1 MNKIK
6 DFIEGM
12 PIPAAGVA
20 LGLAALGNLLS
31 AYSGE
36 LRIVLGSCSAILAVL
51 VFAKMVVFTER
62 FRADLKNPVVATT
75 CATFF
80 MTCMQLATYAAPFA
94 YGPSFVLWC
103 AAIVCHFGLM
113 AWFTLTY
120 MRKFQ
125 LTDVHATYFICYVGI
140 VVGALTSPTFGME
153 SLGKILF
160 WFGFVCYAALLVLVT
175 VRYAKHEVAEAA
187 KPTFCVYTAPMSL
200 SLAGYLAV
208 TDSPNLTFVAVLAV
222 LAQLLLA
229 VVLTQVPKFL
239 RLKFYP
245 SYAAMTFPFVIT
257 ATAYGSALAVL
268 REGGFELGFGFD
280 VLAIAEVAVATFMVL
295 YVFARYIGHFVS
307 KLSSTKEPE
316 AVVVPATTR

>member
-1 MNKIK
+1 MNQIK
-6 DFIEGM
+6 SFIEGM

-36 LRIVLGSCSAILAVL
+36 LRVVLGACSALLAVFVL
-51 VFAKMVVFTER
+51 AKMVIFTET

-80 MTCMQLATYAAPFA
+80 MTCMQLATYTAPLA
-94 YGPSFVLWC
+94 YGVSFAVWI

-113 AWFTLTY
+113 AWFTVTF
-120 MRKFQ
+120 MRDFK

-153 SLGKILF
+153 ALGNVLF

-208 TDSPNLTFVAVLAV
+208 TDSPNMAFVAVLAI
-222 LAQLLLA
+222 LAQALFV
-229 VVLTQVPKFL
+229 VVLTQLPKFL

-257 ATAYGSALAVL
+257 ATAYGSAIATL
-268 REGGFELGFGFD
+268 REGGLDLGFGFD
-280 VLAIAEVAVATFMVL
+280 VLALVEVVVATFMVL
-295 YVFARYIGHFVS
+295 YVFARYIGHFAGKINAS
-307 KLSSTKEPE
+307 RKAESLAAS
-316 AVVVPATTR
+316 ATLR